1 MPSSIQQIL
10 VASSPAASYPQVVQ
24 RASAG
29 ATTRGTSTSPT
40 FSAAAAGELLVVA
53 IAMENNGA
61 GPSTPAGWTA
71 AFVPVTNTVILG
83 VYTKVAAGGE
93 TGVTI
98 SHGNNETVW
107 MAWRI
112 NGTSA
117 GVYTVATA
125 TGTST
130 GPDAPSV
137 TPAAGSKDYLWLAGA
152 AQRVSAATGYPA
164 TYTQGQQTIASTGA
178 NVSVIESAE
187 RQLTST
193 TDDPGAFTIAASQ
206 AWVAFTMA
214 VSP

>member
-24 RASAG
+24 RASGG
-29 ATTRGTSTSPT
+29 ATTRAASTSPA
-40 FSAAAAGELLVVA
+40 FSAAVAGELLIVA

-61 GPSTPAGWTA
+61 GPSTPAGWSA
-71 AFVPVTNTVILG
+71 AFAPITNTVIFA

-130 GPDAPSV
+130 GPDAPSA
-137 TPAAGSKDYLWLAGA
+137 TPAAGSKDYLWIAGA
-152 AQRVSAATGYPA
+152 AQRFAAATGYPA
-164 TYTQGQQTIASTGA
+164 TYTQGQQTVASTGA

-187 RQLTST
+187 RQLTGT
-193 TDDPGAFTIAASQ
+193 TDDPGAFTIGSSQ